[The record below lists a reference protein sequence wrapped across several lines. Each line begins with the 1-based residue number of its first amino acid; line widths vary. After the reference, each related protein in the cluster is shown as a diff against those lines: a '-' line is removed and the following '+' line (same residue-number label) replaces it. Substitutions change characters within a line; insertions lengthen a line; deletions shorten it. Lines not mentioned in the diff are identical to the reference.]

1 MKLWEKIA
9 AFLLILCIPAVWVYK
24 ELDVMDQ
31 AVERASCEAS
41 LELEVKRNDQLLSGG
56 RFVRK
61 LDAAGNSSYR
71 FYVPPTL
78 QKKAKRP

>member
-1 MKLWEKIA
+1 MKLWEQIT
-9 AFLLILCIPAVWVYK
+9 AFVLILCIPVTWVYK
-24 ELDVMDQ
+24 ELQVIDE
-31 AVERASCEAS
+31 AVERSTCEAS
-41 LELEVKRNDQLLSGG
+41 LQLEVTRNDQLLSGG

-61 LDAAGNSSYR
+61 IDKYGQSSYR